1 MPYRRS
7 RLASAVALTS
17 AFFLP
22 APPAC
27 AQSAASA
34 TWSVTIVLSPTLVA
48 GGPATLAVFGADGR
62 LASGV
67 TVETSRDQRVTTDS
81 TGRATFTAP
90 AQGDFLLARS
100 LSDASVALLDTGADA
115 NAAAT
120 APSGTSHALVLA
132 PVISLKDRFTIC
144 GGGFRGDADAN
155 RVQINAQRAL
165 ILAASPACLVVL
177 PGPKSSPGPVVVT
190 VQTGDTQRTAAST
203 LVTLEYDSPAAMVPG
218 KKTKLAVRVRGTGQS
233 LRIVVE
239 NQTPGVLRFVRGD
252 TQEVRTSGGVN
263 NFAEIEVQ
271 PVRSGDYSFH
281 ARLVPPPDPSAAQR
295 YLRAAEPLAPK
306 DLQHRLRDFADRL
319 ARHPND
325 SEKIRRQLDRV
336 ISSTIA
342 GDLRTLLQAAEA
354 AL

>member
-1 MPYRRS
+1 MTEPVGS
-7 RLASAVALTS
+7 M
-17 AFFLP
+17 
-22 APPAC
+22 
-27 AQSAASA
+27 
-34 TWSVTIVLSPTLVA
+34 
-48 GGPATLAVFGADGR
+48 
-62 LASGV
+62 
-67 TVETSRDQRVTTDS
+67 
-81 TGRATFTAP
+81 
-90 AQGDFLLARS
+90 
-100 LSDASVALLDTGADA
+100 SVARRE
-115 NAAAT
+115 
-120 APSGTSHALVLA
+120 P
-132 PVISLKDRFTIC
+132 R
-144 GGGFRGDADAN
+144 
-155 RVQINAQRAL
+155 RAL